1 MEVDPL
7 EIVQGQLPEIVNLDS
22 NSETVSNVRSED
34 NHNTAGQKIL
44 KSPGKKNSW
53 NQINQFDEQFFWPN
67 SIFCNFK
74 NDQKS
79 ILELGK
85 SLKLSKM
92 QFHE

>member
-44 KSPGKKNSW
+44 KSPGQKNSG
-53 NQINQFDEQFFWPN
+53 NQINQLHEKNFF
-67 SIFCNFK
+67 F
-74 NDQKS
+74 
-79 ILELGK
+79 
-85 SLKLSKM
+85 
-92 QFHE
+92 